1 MAEMSDRERL
11 EKLAQEN
18 EQARQEA
25 KAKEQQR
32 QAEGAKRQEELLTQD
47 KERTEEV
54 LRYCTEQFRGF
65 KLVPT
70 GHEVSVGKAGSSRTH
85 GVQADRVEY
94 VCLNISHWGDETNNF
109 QGLIP
114 LILTRYR
121 NGEYHVIDT
130 DGERTTAKTFDQLKE
145 KLIQLLSGMDRESLK
160 RVFENVRR
168 HFPGR

>member
-11 EKLAQEN
+11 EKLAQEK

-25 KAKEQQR
+25 GAKEQQR
-32 QAEGAKRQEELLTQD
+32 QAEEAKRQEELLTQD
-47 KERTEEV
+47 KEKPEEI
-54 LRYCTEQFRGF
+54 LLYCKQQFQGF
-65 KLVPT
+65 KLIPT
-70 GHEVSVGKAGSSRTH
+70 GHEINVDKAGSSRTH
-85 GVQADRVEY
+85 GIQADRVEY

-121 NGEYHVIDT
+121 NGEYHVIDP
-130 DGERTTAKTFDQLKE
+130 DGERTTTKTFDQLKE
-145 KLIQLLSGMDRESLK
+145 KLVQLLSGVDRESLK
-160 RVFENVRR
+160 RVFEKVRR